1 MARTP
6 TVTALGMATSL
17 GHDAVTAAAAARA
30 GIVRAGPLPV
40 WLPNADTQDPE
51 PVVGHAVDGLADG
64 FEGTGRLLRLAEL
77 ALADLLHQTPASDL
91 RSAHW
96 LVALPETL
104 PPAPPPGLLD
114 ADAPAVEPG
123 DPPPRLDPER
133 LRALIGRMTGSPVAP
148 QRFTGFAGR
157 VGWVR
162 AMGHAARL
170 AESGTLCVVGV
181 TDSLVDPTMLHTL
194 HAHGRLK
201 GPGGSVGLI
210 PGEAAVWFAIGPDGR
225 GDAQARVGQGAL
237 GVEPAHQY
245 SGRPPLGR
253 VLADVV
259 TRTGAGADAWP
270 VTDCNGEP
278 FRSGDWGHAVV
289 RSDALRASV
298 GAAWYPATSVG
309 DTGAAS
315 VAVGAAF
322 AIRGFA
328 RGYAPAPAALLLAA
342 DATAPRGAL
351 ALLAP

>member
-6 TVTALGMATSL
+6 TVSALGMAASL
-17 GHDAVTAAAAARA
+17 GHDAVTACAAARA
-30 GIVRAGPLPV
+30 GISRAGPLPV
-40 WLPNADTQDPE
+40 WVPNVDTQDPE

-77 ALADLLHQTPASDL
+77 ALSDLLRSTPAADL

-96 LVALPETL
+96 LVALPESL
-104 PPAPPPGLLD
+104 PPSAPPGLLEP
-114 ADAPAVEPG
+114 DAPAAEPG
-123 DPPPRLDPER
+123 DAAPRLAPER
-133 LRALIGRMTGSPVAP
+133 LRALITRATGAPVAP
-148 QRFTGFAGR
+148 QRFAGFVGR

-170 AESGTLCVVGV
+170 AEQGTTCVVGV
-181 TDSLVDPTMLHTL
+181 TDSLVDPPMLRAL
-194 HAHGRLK
+194 HAHGRLHV
-201 GPGGSVGLI
+201 PGGSVGLI
-210 PGEAAVWFAIGPDGR
+210 PGEASVWLVVGPDGR
-225 GDAQARVGQGAL
+225 RAAQARVGAGAL

-253 VLADVV
+253 ALADVV
-259 TRTGAGADAWP
+259 TRLGAGADAWP

-289 RSDALRASV
+289 RADALRASV

-315 VAVGAAF
+315 AAVGAAF

-328 RGYAPAPAALLLAA
+328 RGYAPASAALLLAA

-351 ALLAP
+351 TVLAP